1 MVTAIKEIP
10 RFGAR
15 QCAILLMLIYL
26 LLFMMTLSSYIQW
39 QSVNVVTGMIAI
51 FLVTKFDQNKRSARY
66 GIPALLFSLLSLL
79 LPLNT
84 ILYFAFSF
92 TVLLILETFYGKT
105 NSLLFFLLIF
115 LSPVF
120 QYFINVFSF
129 PIRLRLTEW
138 SGRIMNVI
146 GIENSVQGN
155 MIFCR
160 GNEYAVDPSCM
171 GLNMLLLSMIGAIVI
186 AGQHKSIVQS
196 KKAMLWIN
204 VVLMTALLLNISA
217 NILRIILIVQFNI
230 LPGTILHE
238 ITGIACFLFYII
250 LPLYFIVKRIASFIK
265 PGTLPVSADK
275 EKIIPVRKTWG
286 INFFIIPILVIA
298 SFKNLELKKEF
309 VDNWPTI
316 KKLGDYSA
324 QSLPQLTLKL
334 EKKGLLV
341 YIKKIPAF
349 YNADHTPYIC
359 WKGSGYTFENIEE
372 EKIAGIPVYAGK
384 LKNDT
389 GELFTAWWYVS
400 KDKSTLDQRVWRWD
414 MLTRRRN
421 YFVINVTTASKA
433 ALITEISK
441 IVKNKPFIHLLN

>member
-1 MVTAIKEIP
+1 MA
-10 RFGAR
+10 
-15 QCAILLMLIYL
+15 
-26 LLFMMTLSSYIQW
+26 LFIMTLRSYIQW

-66 GIPALLFSLLSLL
+66 GILALLFSLISLL
-79 LPLNT
+79 LPINT

-92 TVLLILETFYGKT
+92 TVLLLLETFYGKT

-138 SGRIMNVI
+138 SGKIMNVI

-160 GNEYAVDPSCM
+160 GNEYAIDPSCM

-186 AGQHKSIVQS
+186 VCQHKNILQS
-196 KKAMLWIN
+196 KKVMLWISFI
-204 VVLMTALLLNISA
+204 LMGALLLNLGA

-250 LPLYFIVKRIASFIK
+250 LPLYFIVKRIASLIK
-265 PGTLPVSADK
+265 HATSPVTSDK
-275 EKIIPVRKTWG
+275 EKIRPVRKKWLL
-286 INFFIIPILVIA
+286 NFLITPILVIA
-298 SFKNLELKKEF
+298 SFKNLESKKEF
-309 VDNWPTI
+309 VDTWQSI

-324 QSLPQLTLKL
+324 VSLPQLTLKL
-334 EKKGLLV
+334 EKKGMLV

-359 WKGSGYTFENIEE
+359 WKGSGYSFENIEE
-372 EKIAGIPVYAGK
+372 EKIAGIPVFAGK

-389 GELFTAWWYVS
+389 GELFTAWWYMS
-400 KDKSTLDQRVWRWD
+400 KDNSTVDQRVWRWD
-414 MLTRRRN
+414 MLTTGKK
-421 YFVINVTTASKA
+421 YVVVNVTSASKS
-433 ALITEISK
+433 ALITEVSS
-441 IVKNKPFIHLLN
+441 IVKNNSFVHLLN